1 MAMPTSRTTGPKL
14 RSLRP
19 SEAFQDFVR
28 RSLAAG
34 AAGFLVSG
42 ALNTSDVIPPL
53 YRSLVIVSGMEAA
66 FFGSLTLLVAY
77 YQGRWRLGFLG
88 AVLSVVLPYFMNFV
102 WITLPRR
109 SLIYPA
115 AVLVILGGVAIEIIH
130 RKISGPQPDDGIEEA
145 LIRTLVQEIDS
156 KLTWVD
162 RITWICVT
170 VGVIILLVLVLR

>member
-66 FFGSLTLLVAY
+66 FFGSLTL
-77 YQGRWRLGFLG
+77 LG